1 MKPLNDQDSRKL
13 FNNRIFGPDSEDAC
27 PPQFTDVSREI
38 LKKCR
43 GLPLAIITVA
53 SILACQRTRLKEEWE
68 HIKDCLAAQE
78 PATSNLNDMMHILD
92 LSYKFLPRRLQAC
105 FLYLG
110 TYPEDF
116 DIEKDDLVGKW
127 VSEGFVSG
135 PSRRGEWCVAEGYL
149 NELVNRSMIQLVPRS
164 YHDYIA
170 YKAPCYKVHDMMLEL
185 ILKKCRENNFVRLAQ
200 SYQQEGKAELQVKV
214 RRPTVHINDAK
225 DDTTV
230 DVISGRHLPQVRS
243 LSLFGA
249 NCVPPLSKLRFLR
262 VLFLLIGHSSRQGRV
277 DLTCLSQLSQ
287 LRYLKVK
294 HGTHPVI
301 PVTIDIVLPSQI
313 RSMQHLERLETQ
325 DLQIGDIAPDIAD
338 LPCLTH
344 LILQRP
350 WGSLREM
357 NMLPDGICKVKSLR
371 ALRDFMLPAD
381 SSHIIE
387 GLGELTNLAELSLGC
402 RRNGQFT
409 DPIPTTTAWMAA
421 WSSSLNKLSNLRML
435 RVHTY
440 PSCCADALSSWVSP
454 PFPFLEELDVKDW
467 TFSRVPR
474 WIGGL
479 HNLHSLHFGVKEV
492 STFSCRDDV
501 RIVGL

>member
-1 MKPLNDQDSRKL
+1 MLYFDRLPYKKWLAFGRISIFTRYIYMLLLCWCRYLIVIDDLWDVSAWNTIKCIFPENGKPSRVIVTTRQLDVAVSSSSDDQGVHTMKPLNDQDSRKL

-38 LKKCR
+38 LEKCR

-78 PATSNLNDMMHILD
+78 PANSSLNDMMHILD
-92 LSYKFLPRRLQAC
+92 I
-105 FLYLG
+105 
-110 TYPEDF
+110 

-313 RSMQHLERLETQ
+313 RSMQHLERL
-325 DLQIGDIAPDIAD
+325 
-338 LPCLTH
+338 
-344 LILQRP
+344 
-350 WGSLREM
+350 
-357 NMLPDGICKVKSLR
+357 
-371 ALRDFMLPAD
+371 
-381 SSHIIE
+381 
-387 GLGELTNLAELSLGC
+387 
-402 RRNGQFT
+402 
-409 DPIPTTTAWMAA
+409 
-421 WSSSLNKLSNLRML
+421 
-435 RVHTY
+435 
-440 PSCCADALSSWVSP
+440 
-454 PFPFLEELDVKDW
+454 
-467 TFSRVPR
+467 
-474 WIGGL
+474 
-479 HNLHSLHFGVKEV
+479 
-492 STFSCRDDV
+492 
-501 RIVGL
+501 